1 MLNVAELRAEFPAL
15 SERAGD
21 HTLAF
26 LDAPGGTQVPRR
38 VIGAIA
44 AYLETSNANVH
55 GPFLT
60 SRRTDDTVEAAHAAM
75 GDLLGCSPEEI
86 VFGANMTSL
95 TFSLA
100 RALAREWGDGDEVL
114 TTWAEHDANVAPWRA
129 LEEGGVAVQQ
139 VDIDAASCLVDL
151 DDLAR
156 KLSPRTRLVAIGY
169 ASNAVGTI
177 QPVAEIVRM
186 AHSYGALVFVD
197 AVHYAPH
204 RLIDVA
210 ALDCDFLAC
219 SAYKFFG
226 PHIGVLYGKR
236 RHLASYRPYK
246 VRPAAEVLPYRWE
259 TGTQNHECLAG
270 VTAAVD
276 YLAAVGQEMRAPTH
290 SRREALGTAFALI
303 ERHESSLAERM
314 LGGLLRIRGLR
325 IYGITDLS
333 RLHQRTPT
341 FGIRLENVTPSE
353 AAAHLAGRGICAW
366 SGNFYALSV
375 TERLGIEERG
385 GLLRLGLVHYN
396 TAEEVERVLRELA
409 SIT

>member
-1 MLNVAELRAEFPAL
+1 MFPVEEARAQFPAL
-15 SERAGD
+15 TLSVGEQP
-21 HTLAF
+21 LAF

-38 VIGAIA
+38 VIQAISN
-44 AYLETSNANVH
+44 YLETSNANTH
-55 GPFLT
+55 GPFPT
-60 SRRTDDTVEAAHAAM
+60 SRRTDDVLEGAHAAM
-75 GDLLGCSPEEI
+75 GDLLGCSAEEI
-86 VFGANMTSL
+86 VFGPNMTSL
-95 TFSLA
+95 TFALS
-100 RALAREWGDGDEVL
+100 RALAREWGDGDQVL

-129 LEEGGVAVQQ
+129 LEEDGVEVQQ
-139 VDIDAASCLVDL
+139 VEIDPADCMVDL

-177 QPVAEIVRM
+177 QPVAEVVRM

-219 SAYKFFG
+219 STYKFFG

-236 RHLASYRPYK
+236 RHLNSYRPYK
-246 VRPAAEVLPYRWE
+246 VRPATESVPYRWE

-270 VTAAVD
+270 VTEAVD
-276 YLAAVGQEMRAPTH
+276 YLADLGKAVRAPTT
-290 SRREALGTAFALI
+290 SRRQALGTSFALI
-303 ERHESSLAERM
+303 ERYESALAERM
-314 LGGLLRIRGLR
+314 LGGLLRIKGLR
-325 IYGITDLS
+325 VFGITSLS
-333 RLHQRTPT
+333 RLHERTPT
-341 FGIRLENVTPSE
+341 YGIRLENVTPGE
-353 AAAHLAGRGICAW
+353 AAGHLASRGICAW
-366 SGNFYALSV
+366 SGNFYALSL

-396 TAEEVERVLRELA
+396 TAAEVDRVLKEVA
-409 SIT
+409 AIS